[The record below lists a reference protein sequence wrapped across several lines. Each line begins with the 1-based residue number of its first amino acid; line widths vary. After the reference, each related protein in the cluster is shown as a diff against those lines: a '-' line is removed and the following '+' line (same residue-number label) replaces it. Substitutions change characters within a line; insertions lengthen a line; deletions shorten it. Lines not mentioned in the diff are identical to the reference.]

1 MNWSSKDWD
10 RLVMKAA
17 SIALLVITVLCG
29 LFFLAGKASAS
40 ECEQITERLYDAG
53 DSEADEIVVELM
65 RCMAE
70 DIKRGTE
77 DYRAA
82 MGWKPSS

>member
-10 RLVMKAA
+10 RIVMKAA
-17 SIALLVITVLCG
+17 GIALLVITVLCG

-40 ECEQITERLYDAG
+40 GCEQITERLYDA
-53 DSEADEIVVELM
+53 DEYEEDEIEAELM

-77 DYRAA
+77 DYLAA
-82 MGWKPSS
+82 MGWKRSR